1 MDNLLSAFVLKRIH
15 TLSHA
20 KYKNNTS
27 DITGITHGLVSLGLN
42 QKYWALQYL
51 YIQSLA
57 NN

>member
-1 MDNLLSAFVLKRIH
+1 MDSLLSIFVLKRRH

-20 KYKNNTS
+20 KDQNNTS
-27 DITGITHGLVSLGLN
+27 DIIGITHGLVSLVFN

-57 NN
+57 N